1 MWPWVLCPRNLA
13 GESALEWQGPCEADR
28 HGPCKGQREIIR
40 KCKEHDIKM
49 QIKLFMFEDKCH
61 SLIVLFGF
69 LTSTEFLLNVVLDQ
83 LGHVP
88 WSLQD
93 VFAQVCPGKTYT
105 TCGTPEAW
113 PKMPKI
119 LIIGNSNCPTFSE
132 WFCWLL
138 LHCVTVSVLRVR
150 RTTSHLNS
158 SHPKAWLPT
167 IWCHWLI
174 GIWGIW

>member
-1 MWPWVLCPRNLA
+1 MSAWPWVLCPRNLT

-49 QIKLFMFEDKCH
+49 QIKHFMFEDKCH

-138 LHCVTVSVLRVR
+138 HCVCFAGSKDYFAPELIASKGLTANNLVPLVDS
-150 RTTSHLNS
+150 T
-158 SHPKAWLPT
+158 
-167 IWCHWLI
+167 I
-174 GIWGIW
+174 GIW